1 MDKKLTNIL
10 IAFLVLTVLY
20 HLFYGGLGLA
30 PIDVGLTVGNS
41 PPVIVITSTLP
52 ILLTPTEGGVVD
64 APIEFDVTDDN
75 GVGDIVDGSL
85 ILSFTQGATARSISG
100 VGNCVISDAGNTRSY
115 ACNVP
120 MQYYDVSGNY
130 ELAITI
136 QDVSG
141 AVAGFNDVPPGSL
154 DYSRLVAVSVPGT
167 LNFDPLTLGIP
178 KEEAFTLN
186 NLGNAGA
193 AIPIVTDVIG
203 SDLISLDGNPP
214 LAVGLFSAGGT
225 ISQSCAGGADTLPL
239 TAFSQTLPSVSPA
252 VHSDVGTV
260 NTVMYFCAAI
270 PSGTTAGSYQTD
282 TAPLDPWE
290 LIFA

>member
-41 PPVIVITSTLP
+41 PPVIVITSILP
-52 ILLTPTEGGVVD
+52 ISLTPTEGGVVD

-85 ILSFTQGATARSISG
+85 FLSFTQGATARSISG

-120 MQYYDVSGNY
+120 MQYYDVSGLY

-141 AVAGFNDVPPGSL
+141 AGPGLNVPGIL

-193 AIPIVTDVIG
+193 AIPIVTEVTG

-225 ISQSCAGGADTLPL
+225 ILQSCAGGTDTLTL
-239 TAFSQTLPSVSPA
+239 TALPQTLLSVSPA
-252 VHSDVGTV
+252 VHSDAGTV

-270 PSGTTAGSYQTD
+270 PGGTAAGSYQTD